1 MDYQKVRHLNT
12 SIRGAFQK
20 KVAPS
25 TCLVNFSRLLFNL
38 IINPNNLFKTQFIED
53 QGVYILKKILKI
65 SFAEGDFEVYFYS
78 LGVIPAIVQTYGNQK
93 QEFIETGY
101 CAMLSE

>member
-1 MDYQKVRHLNT
+1 M
-12 SIRGAFQK
+12 
-20 KVAPS
+20 
-25 TCLVNFSRLLFNL
+25 
-38 IINPNNLFKTQFIED
+38 
-53 QGVYILKKILKI
+53 KKILKT